1 VDTVAELVELQ
12 GDAKKNWAV
21 LVYPFFVC
29 IFHVFFH
36 FPAHISVT
44 AYLAFRRVLQSGSLH
59 FTVWAY
65 ILYVDTV
72 AELVEL
78 QGDAKKNWAIVSQS

>member
-1 VDTVAELVELQ
+1 M
-12 GDAKKNWAV
+12 
-21 LVYPFFVC
+21 F
-29 IFHVFFH
+29 FFH
-36 FPAHISVT
+36 FPAHISVP

-78 QGDAKKNWAIVSQS
+78 QGDAKKTGPLLVSLKGVEYIK